1 MLLKS
6 IHAAALFGLA
16 ALCQPALAQT
26 DYTTPFPA
34 HHVAGNIYFVGSKN
48 QAVYLITTPAG
59 NILIKSG
66 VAESPPQ
73 ITASIEKLDA
83 TPWPDD
89 TTAVPLEVSAGT
101 LVVFHGLLPHYSAPN
116 RSPVSRHA
124 YTLHATDAA
133 SVYSSKNW
141 LQRTADLPVRGFD

>member
-1 MLLKS
+1 M
-6 IHAAALFGLA
+6 
-16 ALCQPALAQT
+16 
-26 DYTTPFPA
+26 
-34 HHVAGNIYFVGSKN
+34 
-48 QAVYLITTPAG
+48 
-59 NILIKSG
+59 
-66 VAESPPQ
+66 
-73 ITASIEKLDA
+73 
-83 TPWPDD
+83 
-89 TTAVPLEVSAGT
+89 EVSAGT